1 MIREII
7 WIDAYSVGVKQL
19 DFQHQTILNELNKLY
34 LTFESTSES
43 EDLMIILKDLM
54 DYANVHFSTEEQLL
68 EKYNYHDLESQKNEH
83 RLYQQKI
90 DGFIQRYE
98 TEGHQV
104 ILETIEFLAD
114 WWMGHIQGC
123 DKEYTRF
130 LNNNGVY

>member
-1 MIREII
+1 MKREII
-7 WIDAYSVGVKQL
+7 WIEAYSVGVKQF
-19 DFQHQTILNELNKLY
+19 DTQHQTILNELNNLY
-34 LTFESTSES
+34 KTFESISES
-43 EDLMIILKDLM
+43 EDLLIILKNLI
-54 DYANVHFSTEEQLL
+54 DYANDHFITEEQVL
-68 EKYNYHDLESQKNEH
+68 EKYKYHDLDSHKGEH

-90 DGFIQRYE
+90 DSFALRFE

-130 LNNNGVY
+130 LHNNGVY